1 MIEFHPVVMVVL
13 NLLQHQAVVPNH
25 PTLPVQITQEV
36 FQTDQLTIHHP
47 QLTRLIVALKAHPRA
62 HQAHQI
68 VALQVLQVAAALRA
82 APQVVPQAAAHLQV
96 LQAAHQVALP
106 AVHLPAAAHQ
116 EADLPVVAAHL
127 AAHNKHQ
134 LNSQLQPLNRSSM
147 NTIWI

>member
-1 MIEFHPVVMVVL
+1 MVV

-68 VALQVLQVAAALRA
+68 VALQVLQVAAA
-82 APQVVPQAAAHLQV
+82 HLQV

-116 EADLPVVAAHL
+116 EVALPVVVAHL
-127 AAHNKHQ
+127 AAQ
-134 LNSQLQPLNRSSM
+134 TQ
-147 NTIWI
+147 

>member
-1 MIEFHPVVMVVL
+1 MVVL

-36 FQTDQLTIHHP
+36 FQTDQLIVHHP

-82 APQVVPQAAAHLQV
+82 AHLQV
-96 LQAAHQVALP
+96 LQVAHQVALP
-106 AVHLPAAAHQ
+106 AVHLPVVAHQEAHLLAAAHQ
-116 EADLPVVAAHL
+116 EVALPVVAAHL
-127 AAHNKHQ
+127 AAHNPNQ
-134 LNSQLQPLNRSSM
+134 LCSRSQI
-147 NTIWI
+147 T

>member
-68 VALQVLQVAAALRA
+68 VALQVLQVAAA
-82 APQVVPQAAAHLQV
+82 HLQV

-106 AVHLPAAAHQ
+106 AVHLPAAAHLAAHLA
-116 EADLPVVAAHL
+116 ADLPVVAALRAAQALLYSHL
-127 AAHNKHQ
+127 TRGLALMQ
-134 LNSQLQPLNRSSM
+134 VMVFQG
-147 NTIWI
+147 

>member
-1 MIEFHPVVMVVL
+1 MVVL

-62 HQAHQI
+62 HQAHLI
-68 VALQVLQVAAALRA
+68 IALQVLQVAAALRVA
-82 APQVVPQAAAHLQV
+82 PQAAAHLQV

-106 AVHLPAAAHQ
+106 AVHLPAAAHLAAHQ
-116 EADLPVVAAHL
+116 EVDLPVVAAHL
-127 AAHNKHQ
+127 AAHNPNQ
-134 LNSQLQPLNRSSM
+134 LCSRSRI
-147 NTIWI
+147 T